1 MEKFYIIRIRNRNT
15 AMHTVWYVHIINHYN
30 LIHNDAQKHNLSAEI
45 TSNELQKDKKKKR
58 QYKERTRKTSK
69 NGPLTPYKLT
79 SNWNSH
85 FPAEK
90 KHGFVCQLFV
100 SNNELTGTS

>member
-1 MEKFYIIRIRNRNT
+1 MNGKKTRTKIDNIKSER
-15 AMHTVWYVHIINHYN
+15 
-30 LIHNDAQKHNLSAEI
+30 QKQAKI
-45 TSNELQKDKKKKR
+45 EL
-58 QYKERTRKTSK
+58 
-69 NGPLTPYKLT
+69 LTPYKLT